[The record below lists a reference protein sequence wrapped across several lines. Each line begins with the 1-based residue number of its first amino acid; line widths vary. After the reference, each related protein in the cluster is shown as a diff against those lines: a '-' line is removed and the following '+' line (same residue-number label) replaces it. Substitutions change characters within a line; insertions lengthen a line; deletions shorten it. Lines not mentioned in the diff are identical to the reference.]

1 MYERIKAPLLTLIAS
16 ACPEIAYAV
25 VAHLRLLVQ
34 RVPVLFATN
43 HKSFYCRFSD
53 PPYIKKLK
61 LEMLTAVADS
71 NNVYEVRRTYHAT
84 RANDPPRRQT
94 LDRRARPPS
103 LCPPLQALELNASS
117 NSTPLISRLVE
128 AQRCVVRAA
137 AGART
142 EGGRD

>member
-1 MYERIKAPLLTLIAS
+1 LLTYAASLDTQVYERIKAPLLTLIAS

-71 NNVYEVRRTYHAT
+71 NNVYEVRRPIAPHANVAPADKALNPSIPIPVST
-84 RANDPPRRQT
+84 SA
-94 LDRRARPPS
+94 DRRAR
-103 LCPPLQALELNASS
+103 C
-117 NSTPLISRLVE
+117 
-128 AQRCVVRAA
+128 
-137 AGART
+137 
-142 EGGRD
+142 